1 MRMYMLNH
9 VWLLVTPWTVAGQ
22 APLFMGFSRQ
32 KYWSGL
38 PFPPPGDLPDNSI
51 KNGKVILKS
60 WPIFLCTRKSG
71 VEQVLGLIWWLSGKE
86 SACQCRRCGF
96 DLWVRKIPWGRKWQ
110 PTAVFFHGE
119 LHGQRSLVGH
129 SPWGR
134 KGPDTAEWLNNN
146 NKSGRVAGRAVSRLY
161 FNIPVSC
168 LFVCFLNQAVHPDIT
183 YR

>member
-86 SACQCRRCGF
+86 SACQGRRCGF
-96 DLWVRKIPWGRKWQ
+96 DPRRRKWL
-110 PTAVFFHGE
+110 PGPVFLPGNAMERGAWWAAVHGVTKE
-119 LHGQRSLVGH
+119 L
-129 SPWGR
+129 
-134 KGPDTAEWLNNN
+134 DTVYQLNNIS
-146 NKSGRVAGRAVSRLY
+146 SGIHCQMV
-161 FNIPVSC
+161 
-168 LFVCFLNQAVHPDIT
+168 
-183 YR
+183 